1 MIGFSL
7 MFFRHFILHKFAG
20 CYNPGRMQ
28 EEFLKVIDIL
38 GTVAFAASGV
48 YAAMQKRLDIFGV
61 LIIAFITAVGGGTIR
76 DIMIGDTPVS
86 WIRNINYSIIILSTV
101 VVVIIFKSSIFR
113 NFKKTLLVFD
123 SIGLGFFTI
132 LGIQKGLLFGLNPTI
147 CVALGTV
154 TGCFGGVIRDIS
166 LNTIPLIFEKEI
178 YATACIVG
186 GCIYFILLHTP
197 LNVEII
203 EGISIFIVFLVRM
216 LAVRFDWRLPN
227 IYHKI

>member
-1 MIGFSL
+1 
-7 MFFRHFILHKFAG
+7 
-20 CYNPGRMQ
+20 MQ

-48 YAAMQKRLDIFGV
+48 YAAMQKRLDVFGV
-61 LIIAFITAVGGGTIR
+61 LIIAFVTAVGGGTVR

-101 VVVIIFKSSIFR
+101 VVVIVFKSSIFR

-132 LGIQKGLLFGLNPTI
+132 LGIQKGLLFGLNPAI

-186 GCIYFILLHTP
+186 GIVYFALIHTP
-197 LNVEII
+197 LNVDII
-203 EGISIFIVFLVRM
+203 EAISIFIVFLMRM

-227 IYHKI
+227 IYGKKLLN

>member
-1 MIGFSL
+1 
-7 MFFRHFILHKFAG
+7 
-20 CYNPGRMQ
+20 MQ

-48 YAAMQKRLDIFGV
+48 YAAMQKRLDVFGV
-61 LIIAFITAVGGGTIR
+61 LIIAFVTAVGGGTIR
-76 DIMIGDTPVS
+76 DIMVGDTPVS

-132 LGIQKGLLFGLNPTI
+132 LGIQKGLMYGLNPAI
-147 CVALGTV
+147 CIALGTV

-166 LNTIPLIFEKEI
+166 LNTIPLIFQKEI
-178 YATACIVG
+178 YATACIIG
-186 GCIYFILLHTP
+186 GAVYFLLIKTP
-197 LNVEII
+197 LNVEVI
-203 EGISIFIVFLVRM
+203 GWISIFIVFLIRM

-227 IYHKI
+227 IYGRNVSNQTN

>member
-1 MIGFSL
+1 
-7 MFFRHFILHKFAG
+7 
-20 CYNPGRMQ
+20 MQ
-28 EEFLKVIDIL
+28 EDFLKVIDIL

-48 YAAMQKRLDIFGV
+48 YAAMQKRLDVFGV
-61 LIIAFITAVGGGTIR
+61 LIIAFVTAVGGGTLR

-101 VVVIIFKSSIFR
+101 VVVIVFKSSIFK

-132 LGIQKGLLFGLNPTI
+132 LGIQKGLLYDLNPAI
-147 CVALGTV
+147 CIALGTV

-186 GCIYFILLHTP
+186 GVVYFILIRTP
-197 LNVEII
+197 LNVDII
-203 EGISIFIVFLVRM
+203 EGISIFIVFLIRM

-227 IYHKI
+227 IYEKKLLN

>member
-1 MIGFSL
+1 
-7 MFFRHFILHKFAG
+7 
-20 CYNPGRMQ
+20 MQ
-28 EEFLKVIDIL
+28 EDFLNLIDIL
-38 GTVAFAASGV
+38 GTIAFAASGV
-48 YAAMQKRLDIFGV
+48 YAAMQKRLDVFGV
-61 LIIAFITAVGGGTIR
+61 LIIAFVTAVGGGSVR

-101 VVVIIFKSSIFR
+101 IVVIIFKSSIFK

-132 LGIQKGLLFGLNPTI
+132 LGIQKGLLYGLNPAI
-147 CVALGTV
+147 CIALGIV

-178 YATACIVG
+178 YATACIIG
-186 GCIYFILLHTP
+186 GIVYFILIRTT
-197 LNVEII
+197 LNYAII
-203 EGISIFIVFLVRM
+203 EGISIIIVLMIRL

-227 IYHKI
+227 IYGKKSLNQI

>member
-1 MIGFSL
+1 
-7 MFFRHFILHKFAG
+7 
-20 CYNPGRMQ
+20 MQ

-48 YAAMQKRLDIFGV
+48 YAAMQKRLDVFGV
-61 LIIAFITAVGGGTIR
+61 LIIAFVTAVGGGTIR

-86 WIRNINYSIIILSTV
+86 WIRNINYSIIILSTA
-101 VVVIIFKSSIFR
+101 VVVIAFKSTIFR

-132 LGIQKGLLFGLNPTI
+132 LGIQKGLMYDLNPVI
-147 CVALGTV
+147 CIALGTV

-186 GCIYFILLHTP
+186 GIVYFALIQTP

-203 EGISIFIVFLVRM
+203 EWSSIFIVFLMRM

-227 IYHKI
+227 IYGRNVTNQTN

>member
-1 MIGFSL
+1 
-7 MFFRHFILHKFAG
+7 
-20 CYNPGRMQ
+20 MQ
-28 EEFLKVIDIL
+28 EDFLKVIDIL

-48 YAAMQKRLDIFGV
+48 YAAMQKRLDVFGV
-61 LIIAFITAVGGGTIR
+61 LIIAFVTAVGGGTVR
-76 DIMIGDTPVS
+76 DIMVGDTPVS

-132 LGIQKGLLFGLNPTI
+132 LGIQKGLLYDLNPAI

-186 GCIYFILLHTP
+186 GIVYFILIHTP
-197 LNVEII
+197 LNVDII
-203 EGISIFIVFLVRM
+203 EGISIFIVFLTRM

-227 IYHKI
+227 IYEKKLLN

>member
-1 MIGFSL
+1 
-7 MFFRHFILHKFAG
+7 
-20 CYNPGRMQ
+20 MQ

-48 YAAMQKRLDIFGV
+48 YAAMQKRLDVFGV
-61 LIIAFITAVGGGTIR
+61 LIIGFVTAVGGGTVR

-101 VVVIIFKSSIFR
+101 VVVIAFKSSIFK

-132 LGIQKGLLFGLNPTI
+132 LGIQKGLMYDLNPAI
-147 CVALGTV
+147 CIALGTV

-178 YATACIVG
+178 YATACILG
-186 GCIYFILLHTP
+186 GCIYFLLLLTP
-197 LNVEII
+197 LRLEII
-203 EGISIFIVFLVRM
+203 EWVSILIVFLTRM
-216 LAVRFDWRLPN
+216 LAVRFNWRLPN
-227 IYHKI
+227 IYCRNVEY

>member
-1 MIGFSL
+1 
-7 MFFRHFILHKFAG
+7 
-20 CYNPGRMQ
+20 MQ
-28 EEFLKVIDIL
+28 EDFLKVIDIL

-48 YAAMQKRLDIFGV
+48 YAAMQKRLDVFGV
-61 LIIAFITAVGGGTIR
+61 LIIAFVTAVGGGTIR
-76 DIMIGDTPVS
+76 DIMVGDTPVS
-86 WIRNINYSIIILSTV
+86 WIRNINYSIIILSTA
-101 VVVIIFKSSIFR
+101 VVVIAFKSTIFR

-132 LGIQKGLLFGLNPTI
+132 LGIQKGLMFGLNPAI
-147 CVALGTV
+147 CIALGTV

-166 LNTIPLIFEKEI
+166 LNTIPLIFQKEI

-186 GCIYFILLHTP
+186 GIVYFSLIHTP

-203 EGISIFIVFLVRM
+203 EWVSIFIVFLTRL

-227 IYHKI
+227 IYGRNVTSKTK

>member
-1 MIGFSL
+1 
-7 MFFRHFILHKFAG
+7 
-20 CYNPGRMQ
+20 MQ
-28 EEFLKVIDIL
+28 EEFLKGIDIL

-48 YAAMQKRLDIFGV
+48 YAAMQKRLDVFGV
-61 LIIAFITAVGGGTIR
+61 LIIAFVTAVGGGTIR
-76 DIMIGDTPVS
+76 DIMVGDTPVS
-86 WIRNINYSIIILSTV
+86 WIRNINYSIIILITAA
-101 VVVIIFKSSIFR
+101 VVIAFKSSIFK

-132 LGIQKGLLFGLNPTI
+132 LGIQKGLMYDLNPAI
-147 CVALGTV
+147 CIALGTV

-186 GCIYFILLHTP
+186 GIVYFALIQTSLR
-197 LNVEII
+197 VEII
-203 EGISIFIVFLVRM
+203 EWVSIFIVFLMRM

-227 IYHKI
+227 IYGRNVTNQTN